1 MQLQESAEM
10 YLETILCLSRKQSQ
24 VRSIDV
30 AAEMGVK
37 KPSVSRAVSLLK
49 QGGYLEM
56 DANGFLRLTPSG
68 KEVAEKTYERHK
80 VLTEYFVRL
89 GVDPYVAAT
98 DACKLEHH
106 ISDETFDAI
115 KKHSATLAG

>member
-1 MQLQESAEM
+1 M
-10 YLETILCLSRKQSQ
+10 YLETVFRLSCIQNG

-30 AAEMGVK
+30 AEEMGVK

-56 DANGFLRLTPSG
+56 DENGLLRLTASG
-68 KEVAEKTYERHK
+68 REVAEKTYERHK
-80 VLTEYFVRL
+80 VLTEFFVLL

-98 DACKLEHH
+98 DACKVEHH
-106 ISDETFDAI
+106 ISDETFESI
-115 KKHSATLAG
+115 KLHAAALKK

>member
-1 MQLQESAEM
+1 
-10 YLETILCLSRKQSQ
+10 
-24 VRSIDV
+24 
-30 AAEMGVK
+30 MGVK

-56 DANGFLRLTPSG
+56 DQNGYLCLTAEG
-68 KEVAEKTYERHK
+68 RDVAEKTYERHK
-80 VLTEYFVRL
+80 VLTEFFVRL

-98 DACKLEHH
+98 DACKVEHH

-115 KKHSATLAG
+115 KKHNGSL

>member
-1 MQLQESAEM
+1 MRLQESGEM
-10 YLETILCLSRKQSQ
+10 YLETVFRLSCKMAG

-30 AAEMGVK
+30 AEEMGVK

-56 DANGFLRLTPSG
+56 DANGFLHLTDAG
-68 KEVAEKTYERHK
+68 REVAEKTYERHK

-98 DACKLEHH
+98 DACKVEHH
-106 ISDETFDAI
+106 ISDETFEAI
-115 KKHSATLAG
+115 KQHNKSMD

>member
-1 MQLQESAEM
+1 MRLQESGEM
-10 YLETILCLSRKQSQ
+10 YLETVFRLSGKNSG

-30 AAEMGVK
+30 AEEMGVK

-49 QGGYLEM
+49 EGGYLET
-56 DANGFLRLTPSG
+56 DANGFLRLTEEG
-68 KEVAEKTYERHK
+68 LEVAERTYERHK

-98 DACKLEHH
+98 DACKVEHH
-106 ISDETFDAI
+106 ISDETFEAI
-115 KKHSATLAG
+115 KAHISGRI

>member
-1 MQLQESAEM
+1 MRLQESGEM
-10 YLETILCLSRKQSQ
+10 YLETVFRLSGKNSG

-30 AAEMGVK
+30 AEEMGVK

-49 QGGYLEM
+49 EGGYLET
-56 DANGFLRLTPSG
+56 DANGFLRLTEEG
-68 KEVAEKTYERHK
+68 LEVAERTYERHK

-98 DACKLEHH
+98 DACKVEHH
-106 ISDETFDAI
+106 ISDETFEAI
-115 KKHSATLAG
+115 KKHNGKLV

>member
-1 MQLQESAEM
+1 MRLQESGEM
-10 YLETILCLSRKQSQ
+10 YLETVFRLSCIQNG

-30 AAEMGVK
+30 AEEMGVK

-56 DANGFLRLTPSG
+56 DENGLLRLTASG
-68 KEVAEKTYERHK
+68 REVAEKTYERHK
-80 VLTEYFVRL
+80 VLTEFFVLL

-98 DACKLEHH
+98 DACKVEHH
-106 ISDETFDAI
+106 ISDETFESI
-115 KKHSATLAG
+115 KLHAAALKK